1 MAENQQ
7 QQGERQFAL
16 RSIYIKDLSYEAPNA
31 PEIFRQEWKPET
43 SLHLDIKLTSL
54 SEDTHEI
61 MLRVTVTTKV
71 GEQTAYL
78 IEVQQ
83 AGIISVA
90 GFAQEEL
97 GPLFY
102 VYCPSLLFP
111 YARQAVSD
119 LVVKGGFPHLVLQHV
134 SFDAIYAQKQAEQAA
149 QGNATAAPGQAG
161 APAAGEKTH

>member
-1 MAENQQ
+1 MAENPQP
-7 QQGERQFAL
+7 QGERQFAL

-43 SLHLDIKLTSL
+43 SLHLDIKLSAL
-54 SEDTHEI
+54 AEDTHEI
-61 MLRVTVTTKV
+61 VLTVTVTTKV

-149 QGNATAAPGQAG
+149 SGEATAAAGQAQ